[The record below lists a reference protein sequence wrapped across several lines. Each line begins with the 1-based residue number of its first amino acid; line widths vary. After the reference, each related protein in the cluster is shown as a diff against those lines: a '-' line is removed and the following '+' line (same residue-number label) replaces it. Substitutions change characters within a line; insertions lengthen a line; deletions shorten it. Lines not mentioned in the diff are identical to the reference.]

1 MNETWK
7 CAALVALAVL
17 AVLGPAPATAS
28 TVTDCLTAIRA
39 LSHRTDD
46 MLYLGGGQGS
56 RSRSQLLAYLS
67 KAESQVD
74 RVDFKGALRQL
85 DAYSTEVS
93 RSLKAGNLRTDD
105 AFHLQED
112 ANAVIVCITAIGK

>member
-1 MNETWK
+1 MNERWK
-7 CAALVALAVL
+7 CVALAAL
-17 AVLGPAPATAS
+17 AALGPAPATAS

-46 MLYLGGGQGS
+46 MLYLGGQGS
-56 RSRSQLLAYLS
+56 RSRSQLMSYLS